1 MKNSIVHLIKNL
13 EGGDL
18 IDTRFSFRGFIRFLK
33 ERRQHEKTQRVR
45 YLDFLIHHFEERL
58 QGKDLLE
65 PEEMQNYGDLME
77 LMYTSIFPAIA
88 DERDNL
94 WALSIPMQPSIV
106 YGTNAFYDLLLDP
119 VTGEVR
125 ASMIDKEDRERRK
138 LNLQLIYSVI
148 LSQLYGHSFSTGD
161 TLIRSWTN
169 ERTGLP
175 SFYRLNIDTRFMEVV
190 PKGQLPVVDWQQF
203 PSRRPV
209 PEIITWLTEHLPLAD
224 FRFQG
229 I

>member
-1 MKNSIVHLIKNL
+1 MKNSIVHIIKDP

-18 IDTRFSFRGFIRFLK
+18 IDTHFSFQGFIRFLK

-45 YLDFLIHHFEERL
+45 YFDFLIHHFEERL

-94 WALSIPMQPSIV
+94 WALSIPMQPAIV

-138 LNLQLIYSVI
+138 LNLELVYSVI
-148 LSQLYGHSFSTGD
+148 LKRLYSYSNFDRDSHDPFGRMS
-161 TLIRSWTN
+161 
-169 ERTGLP
+169 RTGLAE
-175 SFYRLNIDTRFMEVV
+175 FYRLNIDTRFVEVF
-190 PKGQLPVVDWQQF
+190 PRGSCRMVDPEHF
-203 PSRRPV
+203 PISPACAGDLS
-209 PEIITWLTEHLPLAD
+209 P
-224 FRFQG
+224 G
-229 I
+229 